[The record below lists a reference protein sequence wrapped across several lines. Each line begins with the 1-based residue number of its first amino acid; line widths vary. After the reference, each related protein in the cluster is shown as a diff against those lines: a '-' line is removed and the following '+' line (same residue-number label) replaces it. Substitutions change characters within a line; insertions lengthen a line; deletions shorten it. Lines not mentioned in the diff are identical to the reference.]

1 MRQRDLTTGVVF
13 PTMCFSWG
21 RFGRHDGGDTKG
33 RYPLAGSGGSA
44 CIDFYLGRVCY
55 HLVYDAFLWDIS
67 KEEGVF
73 FVFFSRILF

>member
-1 MRQRDLTTGVVF
+1 MRAKKKIVGNTVFLLAVFGLTLYGVFHGEDLDA
-13 PTMCFSWG
+13 MME
-21 RFGRHDGGDTKG
+21 
-33 RYPLAGSGGSA
+33 
-44 CIDFYLGRVCY
+44 GRVCY